1 MDEGMTIALLAGGII
16 AVIIASIGDR
26 ARQRRPFAWHAYI
39 PWHAT
44 IFVGMAAALFASVHL
59 FTMARGGIG

>member
-1 MDEGMTIALLAGGII
+1 MDEGTTIALLVGGIV
-16 AVIIASIGDR
+16 AVIIASLGDR
-26 ARQRRPFAWHAYI
+26 ARQRSPLAWHAYI

-59 FTMARGGIG
+59 YSLAKGGLG

>member
-1 MDEGMTIALLAGGII
+1 MTIALLVGGIL
-16 AVIIASIGDR
+16 AVIIASFGDK
-26 ARQRRPFAWHAYI
+26 ARQRRPLAWHAYF

-59 FTMARGGIG
+59 VTMAKGGIG

>member
-1 MDEGMTIALLAGGII
+1 MDEGMTIALLVGGII
-16 AVIIASIGDR
+16 AVIVASIGDR
-26 ARQRRPFAWHAYI
+26 VRQRSPLAWHAYL

-59 FTMARGGIG
+59 LTMARGGIE

>member
-26 ARQRRPFAWHAYI
+26 ARQRRPLAWHAYI